1 MRVYAWMC
9 EGVSV
14 AVCVSMPVYR
24 CVCVWES
31 VCLLESGESDSC
43 VFACECGV
51 CVCYFVSVL
60 AYLYEHV

>member
-1 MRVYAWMC
+1 MYAWMC

-24 CVCVWES
+24 CVCVCVWES

-51 CVCYFVSVL
+51 LSVCVTL
-60 AYLYEHV
+60 

>member
-1 MRVYAWMC
+1 MWQCAL
-9 EGVSV
+9 
-14 AVCVSMPVYR
+14 VCLYIDV